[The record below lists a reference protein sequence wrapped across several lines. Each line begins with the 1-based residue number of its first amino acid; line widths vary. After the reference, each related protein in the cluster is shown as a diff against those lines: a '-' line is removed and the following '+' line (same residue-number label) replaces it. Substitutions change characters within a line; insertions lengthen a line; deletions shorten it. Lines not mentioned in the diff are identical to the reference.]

1 MFEILLLAILLF
13 IAWFWQDAIA
23 KREIA
28 VQIGREL
35 AQRCQLQLLDETVA
49 CNKIWLG
56 RDSRG
61 HAQLARLYQF
71 EVSADGASRL
81 ECHLQLLGKQLQNW
95 HIPPYLQPVH

>member
-1 MFEILLLAILLF
+1 MFEISLLIILLSL
-13 IAWFWQDAIA
+13 AWFWQDSVA

-35 AQRCQLQLLDETVA
+35 AQRCNLQLLDETVS
-49 CNKIWLG
+49 CSKIWFG

-61 HAQLARLYQF
+61 HAQLARLYKF

-81 ECHLQLLGKQLQNW
+81 ECHLQLVGKQLQNW